1 MPISGMRRTEQ
12 GKGAGPPAGVVGLIF
27 GRARA
32 GSSLRL
38 HYLENAVEILQGR
51 VLDQDLAFAV
61 AVGNGDPDARCPLQL
76 LLGRVP
82 QPFPRKFYCLGPFFD
97 LFNWGAPPLS
107 PGFGD
112 RVGTIFTESPLH
124 RTHMHA
130 QWPAVRKNC
139 QSHPPEDSGSR

>member
-1 MPISGMRRTEQ
+1 MTARGRFQSAKLGKSYGHAHFGNAAYRT
-12 GKGAGPPAGVVGLIF
+12 GKGSRPLTGVVGLIL
-27 GRARA
+27 RA
-32 GSSLRL
+32 GAGLSLGL
-38 HYLENAVEILQGR
+38 HHLENAVEILQRR

-112 RVGTIFTESPLH
+112 RVGTIFTEALI
-124 RTHMHA
+124 R
-130 QWPAVRKNC
+130 PANYGAK
-139 QSHPPEDSGSR
+139 